1 MPSQVAGGA
10 LRARARLAAVGE
22 MGPDVE
28 VGENLNF
35 FRGWVVV
42 AVGCGV
48 ILSHTS
54 ILYFMSSK
62 KSS

>member
-28 VGENLNF
+28 AGENLSF
-35 FRGWVVV
+35 FSWV
-42 AVGCGV
+42 GGSGGG
-48 ILSHTS
+48 L
-54 ILYFMSSK
+54 
-62 KSS
+62 